1 MRVRAC
7 LGQHWPEYLMEAWG
21 LGLFML
27 TAGAATV
34 ALEAAASPL
43 HGLVADPATRRAL
56 IGAAMGL
63 TAVGLIYS
71 PWGRQSGAHLNPAVT
86 LAFLWLGR
94 IARCDA
100 VFYIL
105 AQFIGGTLG
114 VLLTFV
120 LFGAAFS
127 HAPVSYIAT
136 LPGEGGAGAAFAAE
150 ALISFGLMAMVLAFV
165 RRPRL
170 APYTGL
176 AAGLLIALYIFFEAP
191 LSGMSMNPARSF
203 ASAAPSG
210 LWHDAWIYYSA
221 PFAGMIAAAALHR
234 RRADARA
241 CAKLYHARDRRC
253 IHCGYQ
259 PPAFTRTQPRHD

>member
-1 MRVRAC
+1 
-7 LGQHWPEYLMEAWG
+7 MEAWG
-21 LGLFML
+21 LGMFML

-34 ALEAAASPL
+34 ALEAAVSPL
-43 HGLVADPATRRAL
+43 HALVAAPAARRAL
-56 IGAAMGL
+56 IGSAMGL

-86 LAFLWLGR
+86 LTFLWLGR

-100 VFYIL
+100 AFYIL

-114 VLLTFV
+114 VLLAYL
-120 LFGAAFS
+120 LFGAAFG
-127 HAPVSYIAT
+127 HAPVCYIAT
-136 LPGEGGAGAAFAAE
+136 VPGADGAATAFAAE
-150 ALISFGLMAMVLAFV
+150 VLISFGLMAMVLEFT
-165 RRPRL
+165 RRPQL

-176 AAGLLIALYIFFEAP
+176 AAGLLIALYIFLEAP

-221 PFAGMIAAAALHR
+221 PVVGMIAAAVLHR
-234 RRADARA
+234 HRTGTHA
-241 CAKLYHARDRRC
+241 CAKLYHAHDRRC
-253 IHCGYQ
+253 IHCGYR
-259 PPAFTRTQPRHD
+259 PPEPHHD

>member
-1 MRVRAC
+1 MRAREC
-7 LGQHWPEYLMEAWG
+7 LARHWPEYLMEAWG

-27 TAGAATV
+27 AAGAATV

-43 HGLVADPATRRAL
+43 HALVADPAARRAV

-100 VFYIL
+100 GFYIL
-105 AQFIGGTLG
+105 AQFVGGTLG
-114 VLLTFV
+114 VLLAYL
-120 LFGAAFS
+120 LFGAAFG

-136 LPGEGGAGAAFAAE
+136 VPGADGAGAAFAAE
-150 ALISFGLMAMVLAFV
+150 VLISFGLMAMVLAFL

-176 AAGLLIALYIFFEAP
+176 AAGLLIALYILFEAP
-191 LSGMSMNPARSF
+191 FSGMSMNPARSF
-203 ASAAPSG
+203 ASAVPSG
-210 LWHDAWIYYSA
+210 LWLDAWIYYSA
-221 PFAGMIAAAALHR
+221 PFVGMLAAAGLHR

-241 CAKLYHARDRRC
+241 CAKLYHAPDRRC

-259 PPAFTRTQPRHD
+259 PPGSRHV

>member
-1 MRVRAC
+1 MRAPEC
-7 LGQHWPEYLMEAWG
+7 LARHWPEYLMEAWG

-27 TAGAATV
+27 AAGAATV

-43 HGLVADPATRRAL
+43 HALVADPTVRRAA

-71 PWGRQSGAHLNPAVT
+71 PWGRQSGAHFNPAVT

-100 VFYIL
+100 AFYIL
-105 AQFIGGTLG
+105 AQFVGGTLG
-114 VLLTFV
+114 VLLAWA
-120 LFGAAFS
+120 LFGSAFS

-136 LPGEGGAGAAFAAE
+136 LPGEGGASAAFTAE
-150 ALISFGLMAMVLAFV
+150 ALISFGLMAMVLAFA

-176 AAGLLIALYIFFEAP
+176 AAGLLVALYILFEAP

-210 LWHDAWIYYSA
+210 LWFDAWIYYSA
-221 PFAGMIAAAALHR
+221 PVVGMLTAAGLHR
-234 RRADARA
+234 RRADARD

-259 PPAFTRTQPRHD
+259 PPGSQHE